1 MWELSRKLYQSCP
14 SVTLTDSV
22 SLTGQHNYVCLK
34 VMLTVKSQIE
44 TEKTFGFSRNP
55 WFSDHIVR

>member
-14 SVTLTDSV
+14 SVTLIDNV

-34 VMLTVKSQIE
+34 SYVNVKPQIE
-44 TEKTFGFSRNP
+44 AEKTFGFSRNA